1 MLRILFNE
9 NPRSNEGKLGET
21 FRQMEQFVKI
31 VGSRAAA
38 GQDGD
43 HRLRTQEIWAKGLM
57 ASLNELEQSC
67 YAAKRYAERITKNSL
82 SQMSDEELYNYYR
95 HVYFDKNAFI
105 RVFAVLDKL
114 GTLMNDLF
122 GLQTEK
128 IKTHFSYFT
137 VLRGMRENRH
147 HPALAM
153 ALGEVKDRHQRAM
166 SRLRKRRNIEIHYM
180 NSELTDD
187 LQQSHQSYGREAALE
202 NIRAQMADL
211 DEAFEFVT
219 ETLLLVFRYAC
230 QRMS

>member
-1 MLRILFNE
+1 MLRFLFNE
-9 NPRSNEGKLGET
+9 NPRGREGKLGET
-21 FRQMEQFVKI
+21 LRQMEQFATA

-38 GQDGD
+38 GKDGD
-43 HRLRTQEIWAKGLM
+43 HRLRTQEIWSKGLM
-57 ASLNELEQSC
+57 ASLNELEQSR

-82 SQMSDEELYNYYR
+82 SEMSDEELFNYYR

-114 GTLMNDLF
+114 GTLMNDVF
-122 GLQTEK
+122 GLKTEK
-128 IKTHFSYFT
+128 MKTHFSYFT

-153 ALGEVKDRHQRAM
+153 ALGEVKDRHRDAM
-166 SRLRKRRNIEIHYM
+166 SRLRKRRNTEIHYM

-187 LQQSHQSYGREAALE
+187 LLQSHKAYGKAAALE
-202 NIRAQMADL
+202 NIRTQMADL